1 MVHSRKQ
8 HWQFLEEELRA
19 QTEAFKQKL
28 DSAATSLLRDR
39 EELFVAQY
47 LALRD
52 GMLIL
57 KFSNSRGL
65 PRRGEFLYGFTVPE
79 DLRDHRAWR
88 GRTYGDLIKAKL
100 NFSEL
105 ECIWQAPSNDKAFSI
120 AGFRRVDLAF
130 AQHLQGNEGAIMLL
144 GPNKPPYEY
153 LANLQSV
160 VLNEVNDRLA
170 PVLDIDL
177 RKHDWKPTLIDAKKS
192 IPDFIL
198 AQLALDETLII
209 QGPPGTGKTHQ
220 IAELCQRL
228 CAAGK
233 SVLVTALTN
242 RALIE
247 VAEKP
252 ALVELM
258 KAHRI
263 FKTKI
268 SVDERQQLKHLQQ
281 AIDLAPQPG
290 NLVLSTFHVASGGA
304 VQVAGYP
311 PFDVVIVDE
320 ASQALLAMLA
330 AAKLLGRNNI
340 WIGDVRQLPPVITLG
355 GDLVERRGTGTLV
368 EGLRSLSSCGSV
380 PIFQLTETH
389 RLTERAARY
398 TGVFYRG
405 TLKAKTSKP
414 VRTSYPELPSEVAKF
429 FHANGGPTLLSTQFP
444 VGDRKPE
451 MAAAMAVE
459 LVKHLLAV
467 EEPLHISVLAPF
479 VATVKAL
486 QRGVFQTMGY
496 RKNVLVETV
505 SRVQGL
511 TTDITLYVVPNTQ
524 YSWSLE
530 QRLFNVATSRAR
542 RHTIIFADKGVLNNP
557 QMDPAVRLYLT
568 QLQNEF
574 SFYVE
579 SSQHPAMS
587 MLSGPSISRPIS
599 PSHNH

>member
-28 DSAATSLLRDR
+28 DTTATSLLRDR

-47 LALRD
+47 LALKD

-79 DLRDHRAWR
+79 DLRDHRTWG

-153 LANLQSV
+153 LANLQAV

-177 RKHDWKPTLIDAKKS
+177 REHDWKPTLIDAKKS

-209 QGPPGTGKTHQ
+209 QGPPGTGKTHL

-252 ALVELM
+252 ALEDLM
-258 KAHRI
+258 NAQRV
-263 FKTKI
+263 FKTKVT
-268 SVDERQQLKHLQQ
+268 VDERQQLTHLQQ
-281 AIDLAPQPG
+281 ASDLAPQPG

-304 VQVAGYP
+304 VQVAGDP
-311 PFDVVIVDE
+311 PFDVVVVDE

-340 WIGDVRQLPPVITLG
+340 WIGDVRQLPPVISLG
-355 GDLVERRGTGTLV
+355 GDLVERRGTTTFV

-398 TGVFYRG
+398 TGVFYRN
-405 TLKAKTSKP
+405 TLKAKASRP
-414 VRTSYPELPSEVAKF
+414 VRTSYSELPVEIAKF
-429 FHANGGPTLLSTQFP
+429 FHAQGGPTLLATTLAM
-444 VGDRKPE
+444 GDRKPDV
-451 MAAAMAVE
+451 AVGMAVE
-459 LVKHLLAV
+459 LVRQLLVV

-486 QRGVFQTMGY
+486 QRGIFQTMGY

-511 TTDITLYVVPNTQ
+511 TTDVTIYVVPNTQ

-542 RHTIIFADKGVLNNP
+542 RHTIIITDTDVLKGP
-557 QMDPAVRLYLT
+557 QMDEQVRRYLT
-568 QLQNEF
+568 QLKSEF
-574 SFYVE
+574 SFEVE
-579 SSQHPAMS
+579 R
-587 MLSGPSISRPIS
+587 PSDRAAGLLGGGVQQLE
-599 PSHNH
+599 